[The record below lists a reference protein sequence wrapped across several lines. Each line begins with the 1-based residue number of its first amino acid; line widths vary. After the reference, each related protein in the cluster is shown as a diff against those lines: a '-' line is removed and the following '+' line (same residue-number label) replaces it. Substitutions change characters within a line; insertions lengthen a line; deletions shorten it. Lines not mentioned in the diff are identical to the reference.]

1 MLCDVI
7 VIDWDKK
14 AQSSVSLVDFSMY
27 VSVELQ

>member
-14 AQSSVSLVDFSMY
+14 AQSSVSLVDLFMY
-27 VSVELQ
+27 VSVTLQ